1 MKSFRVF
8 IISCLVLFLFA
19 GIEQGHSKDLYHLY
33 EWTFEPKTDGSVHI
47 EWEITICCEEMIFYT
62 TWGKNRPIKN
72 LEARDTETG
81 ESLGATLVDE
91 RDRIKMQIE
100 LGEKGKSGYQFT
112 VEFDIS
118 NAVKEENEV
127 YYFNFGYSGRIE
139 HTITV
144 ILPVNHEFLHA
155 NLLSVE
161 EVKTQANRVS
171 VLFEKVSH
179 ETEQF
184 DFGIYFSDK
193 GVQLL
198 KNAES
203 SFRNGQYGDAE
214 EAYKDAV
221 DFYSQVSTLYNRNKD
236 EFLSELQEKVTECK
250 NLAEEERVER
260 NKQLAEGKFGEAM
273 TAFNSKD
280 YKSAKALFMEAQ
292 SKYNSVN
299 DSAKAS
305 ECQDYIDE
313 CTQYVEQAQSRADA
327 EVLFNE
333 GVTYFQ
339 KEQYEE
345 AKAKFEEAL
354 AIFTELGD
362 EEKIEE
368 CKKQI
373 ASCEEA
379 GKGFCLG
386 TVMILLTVLWG
397 VMCWKKD

>member
-1 MKSFRVF
+1 MF
-8 IISCLVLFLFA
+8 
-19 GIEQGHSKDLYHLY
+19 
-33 EWTFEPKTDGSVHI
+33 
-47 EWEITICCEEMIFYT
+47 
-62 TWGKNRPIKN
+62 
-72 LEARDTETG
+72 
-81 ESLGATLVDE
+81 
-91 RDRIKMQIE
+91 
-100 LGEKGKSGYQFT
+100 
-112 VEFDIS
+112 

-127 YYFNFGYSGRIE
+127 YSFDFGYSGRIE

-144 ILPVNHEFLHA
+144 ILPRSHEFLYA
-155 NLLSVE
+155 NLLGVE
-161 EVKTQANRVS
+161 EVETQANRVS

-179 ETEQF
+179 EAEQF

-193 GVQLL
+193 GVKLL

-236 EFLSELQEKVTECK
+236 EFLSELQEKATECK
-250 NLAEEERVER
+250 TLAEEERIER
-260 NKQLAEGKFGEAM
+260 NTQLAEEKFDEAM
-273 TAFNSKD
+273 AAFNSKD

-313 CTQYVEQAQSRADA
+313 CTHYVGQAQKRADA
-327 EVLFNE
+327 EALFNE

-339 KEQYEE
+339 QEQYEE

-354 AIFTELGD
+354 TIFTELGD

-368 CKKQI
+368 CKEQI

-379 GKGFCLG
+379 GKGSCLG
-386 TVMILLTVLWG
+386 TVMISLIVMWG
-397 VMCWKKD
+397 SVMCWKKD